1 MHLALFGGMN
11 ASRHWDDRIDA
22 TFERRASRHHRAY
35 RRAQI
40 RAARRATFWEELA
53 RYCAI
58 TLLLLWIVRP
68 IGIVVGICWGLLL
81 WRRYSNLELLP
92 RLRERW
98 TERELERDG
107 PRARARRRGA
117 PTRAGDPR
125 SDARDLLVHVGD
137 DPESSENLELAR
149 DALAATE
156 RIDDTTPMRTGSGEA
171 THAEVNVADVLEE
184 TLSKL
189 GKRMRRAGVRLSVEF
204 DSAGRIRADVG
215 QLRTVFH
222 EVLESALDSLEA
234 ARKPEPQIEV
244 AMGEN
249 LARTQVW
256 VRIRHNGSDLGSRDN
271 KEIILS
277 KNGEERA

>member
-11 ASRHWDDRIDA
+11 PSRHWDDPIDA
-22 TFERRASRHHRAY
+22 AFERSASRHHRAY

-40 RAARRATFWEELA
+40 RAARRATFWEQFA

-68 IGIVVGICWGLLL
+68 IGIVVGICWGLWL
-81 WRRYSNLELLP
+81 WSRYSSLELLP

-98 TERELERDG
+98 TERELERAG
-107 PRARARRRGA
+107 PRARAHRRGA
-117 PTRAGDPR
+117 PTTGSDPR

-137 DPESSENLELAR
+137 DPDSSENIELAR

-156 RIDDTTPMRTGSGEA
+156 RIDDTIPVRTGCGGA

-189 GKRMRRAGVRLSVEF
+189 GNRMRRAGVRLSVEF

-234 ARKPEPQIEV
+234 ARKPEPRIEV